1 MRLAAEKQIEQ
12 KNGPDAAYLAWQA
25 EHVGDAE
32 LGEEL
37 FRLATDSIR
46 GGKHW
51 PTRLAAAEC
60 LWHSKRKERAGAM
73 LWPLLDEKR
82 CRQSK
87 AMWQLAAKVA
97 KQQGMT
103 ARALEC
109 TQQMLLR
116 KYETLSGEFNV
127 KIVRNDYRTLLRQY
141 EQLAKSIATLD
152 SEPSEGLLARVIRA
166 ADRWRAIDPDPT
178 TACQT
183 AARIFGDLGASELA
197 WDYLTTPLA
206 ARPNE
211 AAPWVSMAQMLRQQG
226 HLELAD
232 RAYASAFEAEA
243 TNAQILWD
251 RAQVLLEA
259 GRKEDAKRLMQ
270 QVVDGEWPRQ
280 FNRIQTQAK
289 QYVEAN

>member
-1 MRLAAEKQIEQ
+1 
-12 KNGPDAAYLAWQA
+12 
-25 EHVGDAE
+25 
-32 LGEEL
+32 
-37 FRLATDSIR
+37 
-46 GGKHW
+46 
-51 PTRLAAAEC
+51 
-60 LWHSKRKERAGAM
+60 M

-109 TQQMLLR
+109 TQQILLQ
-116 KYETLSGEFNV
+116 KYKTLSGTFNV
-127 KIVRNDYRTLLRQY
+127 EVVRNDYGTLLQRY
-141 EQLAKSIATLD
+141 EQLAKSVATLD
-152 SEPSEGLLARVIRA
+152 SEPSDGLLARVIQV

-183 AARIFGDLGASELA
+183 AARIFGDLGAPELA

-259 GRKEDAKRLMQ
+259 GRKDDANRLMR
-270 QVVDGEWPRQ
+270 QVADGEWPRQ
-280 FNRIQTQAK
+280 FNWIQTRAK
-289 QYVEAN
+289 QSVEGN